1 MSAITKSAYEW
12 KDIPW
17 SRLERNVFKLQKRI
31 FRASSRGDVRTVH
44 RLQKLLM
51 KSWSARCL
59 AVRRVTQENQGKRT
73 AGIDGVKSLTPQQRV
88 NLVKKLKLEPRAT
101 PTRRVWIPKPG
112 NKEEKR
118 PLGIPTMVNRAQQ
131 AKVKLALEPEWEAK
145 FEPNSYGFRPGRSC
159 HDAVEAIYN
168 AINQLPKYVLDADIC
183 KCFDRIDHE
192 ALLNKLETFPK
203 LRRVIRTWLKAGVVD
218 QGQLYPTNEGAP
230 QGGTISPLLMNV
242 ALHGLETKIKAAFP
256 GSIRVQGKQINT
268 WKPEIIRY
276 ADDVCVLHRDY
287 SVIQKCQQLTSEW
300 LRSMGLE
307 LKPSKTRIG
316 HTFKEV
322 NGQIGF
328 EFLGFEFR
336 QYKVGKYHSK
346 LGFKTL
352 IKPAKAKV
360 KLHYEKLANIVETHK
375 SAPQAALIRHLN
387 PVIRGWCNYYATV
400 VSKQTYVTLKNQL
413 YCKLRT
419 WAKRR
424 HPKKS
429 GHWISHKYW
438 TMDQG
443 EGWRFATKDGAVLF
457 NHFDTPIVRYTK
469 VKGRKSPYD
478 GDVIYWATRRGKD
491 PMLSKGKAKLLK
503 QQKGRCLWCNLFF
516 KPGDLLEIDHIIP
529 KAKGGK
535 DITTNRQLL
544 HRHCHDQKTAADY
557 IV

>member
-256 GSIRVQGKQINT
+256 GSIRV
-268 WKPEIIRY
+268 
-276 ADDVCVLHRDY
+276 
-287 SVIQKCQQLTSEW
+287 
-300 LRSMGLE
+300 
-307 LKPSKTRIG
+307 
-316 HTFKEV
+316 
-322 NGQIGF
+322 
-328 EFLGFEFR
+328 
-336 QYKVGKYHSK
+336 
-346 LGFKTL
+346 
-352 IKPAKAKV
+352 
-360 KLHYEKLANIVETHK
+360 
-375 SAPQAALIRHLN
+375 
-387 PVIRGWCNYYATV
+387 
-400 VSKQTYVTLKNQL
+400 
-413 YCKLRT
+413 
-419 WAKRR
+419 
-424 HPKKS
+424 
-429 GHWISHKYW
+429 
-438 TMDQG
+438 
-443 EGWRFATKDGAVLF
+443 
-457 NHFDTPIVRYTK
+457 
-469 VKGRKSPYD
+469 
-478 GDVIYWATRRGKD
+478 
-491 PMLSKGKAKLLK
+491 
-503 QQKGRCLWCNLFF
+503 
-516 KPGDLLEIDHIIP
+516 
-529 KAKGGK
+529 
-535 DITTNRQLL
+535 
-544 HRHCHDQKTAADY
+544 
-557 IV
+557 